1 VKVVLLCGGA
11 GKRMLPFTEDKVL
24 LRFLGKTLLEHQ
36 IALAQKAGLTDF
48 IIIGSPGNIKPL
60 RQIAAGIKG
69 IKAEFAVQE
78 KPGGIGHALL
88 SARRLLKSPVIVV
101 NPNDLFPVD
110 AYQKLFHPRLDGAVS
125 ALLAYE
131 VTEYFPG
138 GYLVADG
145 KNNLQR
151 LVEKPAPGREP
162 SHLVTVLVHRH
173 NHIEELLEYIDRQP
187 AGKDDVY
194 ERAVGQMAVAT
205 SKVKV
210 VKYRGDWTAI
220 KYPWQILDAVR
231 YFLDNAR
238 GQISPTAQVAA
249 SAAIEGKVIL
259 SDNVRV
265 LENAV
270 IRGPVY
276 VGANSIIGNS
286 TLVREYSHLGV
297 NCVIG
302 FGSEIKGTY
311 LGDGCQTH
319 MIYVGD
325 SVIGSG
331 CNFGAGTVT
340 ANWRFDEKPVSV
352 SVNGVKIETGR
363 VKLGAVIGSDVKTG
377 VNVSLMP
384 GVKIA
389 AGTRVP
395 PGTVV
400 KEDV

>member
-1 VKVVLLCGGA
+1 MKVVLLCGGA

-36 IALAQKAGLTDF
+36 IALAQQAGLTDF
-48 IIIGSPGNIKPL
+48 IIVGSPGNIARL

-69 IKAEFAVQE
+69 IKAAFAVQ
-78 KPGGIGHALL
+78 KNPGGIGHALQ
-88 SARRLLKSPVIVV
+88 SARRWLKSPVIVV
-101 NPNDLFPVD
+101 NPNDLFGVD
-110 AYQKLFHPRLDGAVS
+110 AYKKLLSPGLDNTVS

-131 VTEYFPG
+131 VTDYFPG

-151 LVEKPAPGREP
+151 IVEKPAPGREP

-173 NHIEELLEYIDRQP
+173 NRITELLEYIDRQP

-194 ERAVGQMAVAT
+194 ERAIGQMAAVQT
-205 SKVKV
+205 IKV
-210 VKYRGDWTAI
+210 VKYRGDWMAV
-220 KYPWQILDAVR
+220 KYPWHILEAVK
-231 YFLDNAR
+231 YYLDNAS
-238 GQISPTAQVAA
+238 ICVSPTAQIAA
-249 SAAIEGKVIL
+249 SATIDGKVIL
-259 SDNVRV
+259 ADNVRV

-286 TLVREYSHLGV
+286 TLVRAYSHIGAD
-297 NCVIG
+297 CVIG

-319 MIYVGD
+319 MNYLGD
-325 SVIGSG
+325 SVIGSH
-331 CNFGAGTVT
+331 CNFGAGTIT
-340 ANWRFDEKPVSV
+340 ANWRFDEKPVDV
-352 SVNGVKIETGR
+352 RVNGVKIETGR
-363 VKLGAVIGSDVKTG
+363 VKLGALIGNDVKTG
-377 VNVSLMP
+377 VNVSLLP

-389 AGTRVP
+389 AGARVP
-395 PGTVV
+395 PGAVAN
-400 KEDV
+400 KDI